1 MQLSVINPTGK
12 ETQITVS
19 DQVFNGAVNKTLI
32 SQAVRVYLANQ
43 RQGTS
48 KVKTRG
54 EVIRTKKKWYRQKGT
69 GGARHGARTANIFV
83 GGGVVH
89 GPTGTQNWSLS
100 FSSEQK
106 RRALSSALAA
116 QKEAIAVTTLLD
128 EIKPKTKDAVE
139 YLKRL
144 APDAERILIVLHQ
157 PMDNILRS
165 VRNIPYVLVTSAQ
178 RLNVYETLLAD
189 KIIFSKEAI
198 QVLENRLEKKTEK
211 KVEKVEEKKE
221 EKKVLAKKATKPA
234 APAKKKAVAAKPKA
248 KAAKKKTE

>member
-221 EKKVLAKKATKPA
+221 EKKVVAKKATKPA

-248 KAAKKKTE
+248 KAVKKKTE